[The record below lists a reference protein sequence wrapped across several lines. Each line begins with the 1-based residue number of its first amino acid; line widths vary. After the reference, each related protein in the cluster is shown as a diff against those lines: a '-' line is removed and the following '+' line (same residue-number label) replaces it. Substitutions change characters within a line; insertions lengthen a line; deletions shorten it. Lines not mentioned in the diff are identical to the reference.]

1 MNDFHGFYTKLNLY
15 ELATHICDGF
25 NNNTKSL
32 QHKYSKY
39 LIRMN
44 DYHGFEAKS
53 NLYDYSSNIWD
64 RFSNKTKL

>member
-15 ELATHICDGF
+15 EQATHICDGF

-32 QHKYSKY
+32 KHKYSKS

-44 DYHGFEAKS
+44 DSHRFEAKS
-53 NLYDYSSNIWD
+53 NMFD
-64 RFSNKTKL
+64 